1 MSEAANLAR
10 EHGLLPIG
18 TRPPLRQYL
27 RDAWRRRGFA
37 ATLARY
43 RLIASTA
50 RSRLGAAWIVIVPS
64 LQILTYGLIFGLVLG
79 DSRPDNFLPYLVVG
93 VVIFQM
99 LAGAFSDGARSI
111 TSNASLARTLNF
123 PRVLLPF
130 AALIAQFLKSAGL
143 ILLMLLALPLL
154 GESPS
159 WNWLL
164 LIPTLLLA
172 LLFGFGVALI
182 AARLTVQLEDLSQL
196 IPFVTRV
203 AFYASGVFFSFDKL
217 AGALPWASVLE
228 WANPV
233 ALYLALAR
241 SGLVGGYEVPIWY
254 WPLAL
259 AWGVI
264 TVAIGFLF
272 FYRAEERYGRG

>member
-1 MSEAANLAR
+1 LSDLTQLAK
-10 EHGLLPIG
+10 EHGLFPIG
-18 TRPPLRQYL
+18 TRPAVGQYI

-79 DSRPDNFLPYLVVG
+79 SSRPDNFLPYLVVG

-111 TSNASLARTLNF
+111 TSNVSLARTLNF
-123 PRVLLPF
+123 PRVLLPL

-143 ILLMLLALPLL
+143 ILLMLLVLPLL
-154 GESPS
+154 GEMPN
-159 WNWLL
+159 WNWFL

-217 AGALPWASVLE
+217 ADAVPWIGALE

-233 ALYLALAR
+233 ALFLALGR
-241 SGLVGGYEVPIWY
+241 SGLVAGYEVPGWY

-259 AWGVI
+259 AWGVL
-264 TVAIGFLF
+264 TVIVGFVF
-272 FYRAEERYGRG
+272 FYLAEERYGRG

>member
-1 MSEAANLAR
+1 MSEAAKLAS
-10 EHGLLPIG
+10 EFSLLPIG
-18 TRPPLRQYL
+18 TRPPLGQYL
-27 RDAWRRRGFA
+27 RDAWKRRGFA

-50 RSRLGAAWIVIVPS
+50 RSRLSAAWIVIVPS

-79 DSRPDNFLPYLVVG
+79 DSRPDNFVPYLVVG

-130 AALIAQFLKSAGL
+130 AALVAQLIKSAGL
-143 ILLMLLALPLL
+143 VVLMLLALPLL
-154 GESPS
+154 GETPN

-182 AARLTVQLEDLSQL
+182 AARLTVHLEDLSQL

-217 AGALPWASVLE
+217 SGAIPWANALE

-241 SGLVGGYEVPIWY
+241 AGLVAGYEVQLWY

-259 AWGVI
+259 AWGLFSV
-264 TVAIGFLF
+264 VLGFLF